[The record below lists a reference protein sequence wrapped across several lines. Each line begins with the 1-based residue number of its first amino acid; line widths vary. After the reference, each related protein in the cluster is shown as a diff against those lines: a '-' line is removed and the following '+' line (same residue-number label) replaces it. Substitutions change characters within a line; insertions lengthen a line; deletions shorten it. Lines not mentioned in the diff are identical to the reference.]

1 MSTLTL
7 NLDERHMAALD
18 ALAVEQDMSKT
29 GVMRQALRLY
39 QMVHQRAKDGHQL
52 AFVDR
57 NGKLVRQ
64 VVVGLPSFDDDM
76 PAGVKE
82 DQRG

>member
-18 ALAVEQDMSKT
+18 ALATEQDMSKT

-39 QMVHQRAKDGHQL
+39 QLVHERAKDGQQL
-52 AFVDR
+52 AFTKDGR
-57 NGKLVRQ
+57 T
-64 VVVGLPSFDDDM
+64 VVVELIGPTLANHSGVAPSEGG
-76 PAGVKE
+76 A
-82 DQRG
+82 